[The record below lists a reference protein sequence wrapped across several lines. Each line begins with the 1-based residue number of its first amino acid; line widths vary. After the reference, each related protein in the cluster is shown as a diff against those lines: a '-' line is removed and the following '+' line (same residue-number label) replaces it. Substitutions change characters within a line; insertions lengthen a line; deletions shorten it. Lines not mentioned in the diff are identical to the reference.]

1 MTCLAKKL
9 NITTMKQLIA
19 LLILVNVCGKVSA
32 QNVFTKVPTLAH
44 THEVDIFFLHELPI
58 KEPYFKTQM
67 IETDGNDYNDAIVQ
81 IKQKAQLVGADAVII
96 MNYDRGHLIGIGAK
110 YKKNMTTLDSTVAF
124 LKTIRII
131 PINNNKG
138 SGDVQFDIDGSLKP
152 NQSRELVTYF
162 EDNILNYD
170 FDFLIKDKSS
180 RWQESPDMYNRIER
194 RKLKSNEGVTIKK
207 IHLNYGSDSDKI
219 PQFLEVDDINNSS
232 VSSSMW
238 HTEKLF
244 PIYNST
250 GKLTELKVYWKNALV
265 RRQQLFYDAKNR
277 LIMSDWVKFENQR
290 PVPFLRVEYEYY
302 KNADLKL

>member
-1 MTCLAKKL
+1 
-9 NITTMKQLIA
+9 MKQLIT
-19 LLILVNVCGKVSA
+19 LLFFSITLGKVAA

-81 IKQKAQLVGADAVII
+81 IKQKAQLVGADVVII

-138 SGDVQFDIDGSLKP
+138 SGDVQFDIDGTLKP
-152 NQSRELVTYF
+152 NQNRELVTYF

-170 FDFLIKDKSS
+170 FDFLIQDKSA
-180 RWQESPDMYNRIER
+180 RWQESPDIYNRIER
-194 RKLKSNEGVTIKK
+194 RKLKNTNGVTVKK
-207 IHLNYGSDSDKI
+207 IFLSYATDSDKI
-219 PQFLEVDDINNSS
+219 PQFLEVDDINKSS
-232 VSSSMW
+232 ASSSMW

-244 PIYNST
+244 PIYNSA
-250 GKLTELKVYWKNALV
+250 GKLTELKVFWKNALV

-277 LIMSDWVKFENQR
+277 LIMSDWVKFENQK
-290 PVPFLRVEYEYY
+290 PIPFLRVEYEYY